1 MCLFISFLYKQ
12 LVQIIKY
19 IVFFS
24 SSRKAAIAFDALL
37 LLEHT
42 AANDAEGETKDCH
55 GNRWKELD
63 DHDVHDHD
71 EDVL

>member
-1 MCLFISFLYKQ
+1 MCLFISFQQ

-42 AANDAEGETKDCH
+42 AADDAEGETKDCH

-63 DHDVHDHD
+63 DHDVDDHD

>member
-1 MCLFISFLYKQ
+1 MCLFISFQQ

-19 IVFFS
+19 IVFFSS

-42 AANDAEGETKDCH
+42 AANDAEGEAKDCH
-55 GNRWKELD
+55 GNRWKKLD

-71 EDVL
+71 EYVL